1 MGYKKLRIANLPPE
15 VSDDTLRTALAPF
28 GQVLDIQNEKWARTC
43 RYTVDNGVRQVT
55 MVLTQ
60 HIPSHLVIAEQRVL
74 ISYDGEPTTCHGC
87 GEPGHLY
94 PTCPRRQRRTQLPPS
109 HAPVKYAA
117 VAATMS
123 HLTGDQPGA
132 NIQGQST
139 SGLDREV

>member
-1 MGYKKLRIANLPPE
+1 MPPE
-15 VSDDTLRTALAPF
+15 VLDNTLRTALASI

-60 HIPSHLVIAEQRVL
+60 HIPSHLVIAEQRLL
-74 ISYDGEPTTCHGC
+74 ISYDGQPTTCHGC

-117 VAATMS
+117 LAATMS